1 MKRSASEETI
11 LAQLSGVYISAHQ
24 HRLIG
29 GCSKGHGQGYA
40 ELRGIISRHFVG
52 EAPYMLARDESVFTG
67 ASATRRIELG
77 ACTYISAEYQNFRCT
92 HFSAC

>member
-11 LAQLSGVYISAHQ
+11 LTQLSGVYISAHQ

-40 ELRGIISRHFVG
+40 ELRGIISRHFVS

-67 ASATRRIELG
+67 ASATRRIKSVS
-77 ACTYISAEYQNFRCT
+77 YT
-92 HFSAC
+92 HLTLPTIYSV

>member
-1 MKRSASEETI
+1 MLMVEFQLMRSYETLGLGKKI
-11 LAQLSGVYISAHQ
+11 LALWSGVYISVHQ

-67 ASATRRIELG
+67 ASATRRIK
-77 ACTYISAEYQNFRCT
+77 
-92 HFSAC
+92 